1 MKKSVLSFDE
11 FFLNEQNFGV
21 TGSTTTTTSDDTV
34 SGRPE
39 TERETKSRIA
49 AGLVK
54 GLFGGVQGLTGSID
68 SSIEITPE
76 VKESR
81 PYKGCGA
88 SEPFKLERTP
98 ISLKTFKILL
108 KYLQDKNVGE
118 YSRAIKDL
126 DEKRAVIIGIRNKLN
141 VKKDSANQDRFTD
154 ALYFIPG
161 NADDGEPILAGTTG
175 PTGGALAINTG
186 LTGAKESKILSFD
199 IFSKIYEDDQDP
211 FKNTRDLSLPKL
223 SITETEGATG
233 SVTGAPAQDSFLG
246 AGSTATNVNLGD
258 KFVPYQIT
266 TVPSLAFYGKKP
278 LNPKGTGIKLPG
290 DTIYYLK
297 ESSLGSER
305 YKMMVEGEKI
315 KVGRYPV
322 GVTRY
327 ETYKPAE
334 VSTEDCGMQIHRSS
348 TKGVGVCVGPW
359 SAGCQVFADYDE
371 FKDFISKAERE
382 QMNAGKF
389 VYALIQLDD
398 IEEKV
403 LQDAMNGISADQ
415 VSIDSATGSDETSDE
430 EDALGSTGAIEDED
444 EDAAEDDV
452 AKTSQIAG
460 LSKFI
465 KEEKDKYNSDEE
477 ETIKQYNSVIKSDED
492 WKKLEKKYGSNLWSD
507 LDSFLD
513 SDELKKLKFRNT
525 KELE

>member
-11 FFLNEQNFGV
+11 YFLNEDNFGV
-21 TGSTTTTTSDDTV
+21 TGSTTTSDDAG

-39 TERETKSRIA
+39 TEREAKSRIA

-68 SSIEITPE
+68 STIELTPE
-76 VKESR
+76 VKESV

-118 YSRAIKDL
+118 YSRAIKEL
-126 DEKRAVIIGIRNKLN
+126 DEKRAVIIGVRNRLN
-141 VKKDSANQDRFTD
+141 VKKDAANQDRFID

-161 NADDGEPILAGTTG
+161 NADDGEPILAGATG
-175 PTGGALAINTG
+175 ATGGELAINTG
-186 LTGAKESKILSFD
+186 SAGAKESKILSFN
-199 IFSKIYEDDQDP
+199 IFSKIYEEDQDP

-223 SITETEGATG
+223 SISETEGASG
-233 SVTGAPAQDSFLG
+233 AVTGASAQDSFLG
-246 AGSTATNVNLGD
+246 SGSTATNVNLGD

-297 ESSLGSER
+297 ESTLGTEK
-305 YKMMVEGEKI
+305 YKMLVEGEKI

-322 GVTRY
+322 GVTKY
-327 ETYKPAE
+327 ETYKPAGE
-334 VSTEDCGMQIHRSS
+334 FTEDCGMQIHRSS

-389 VYALIQLDD
+389 IYALIQLDD

-403 LQDAMNGISADQ
+403 LQDAMNGVSADL
-415 VSIDSATGSDETSDE
+415 VSVVSATGSGATGDDEDELEIQDE
-430 EDALGSTGAIEDED
+430 EDSEEN
-444 EDAAEDDV
+444 AE
-452 AKTSQIAG
+452 KTSQIDQLA
-460 LSKFI
+460 KFI
-465 KEEKDKYNSDEE
+465 QEEKDKFNSDEE
-477 ETIKQYNSVIKSDED
+477 ETIKQYNRVIKSDED
-492 WKKLEKKYGSNLWSD
+492 WKKLEKKYGSDLWSD

-513 SDELKKLKFRNT
+513 SDEKKKLKFRNS
-525 KELE
+525 KSLE